1 MLLNIP
7 ENLKVGFQKREGT
20 FDGKLSFITYYDQK
34 NVLKKEKSWSSW
46 IDSSILPI
54 ELENTPT
61 TGFIVNKSINRGSY
75 SFGGGRDVVR
85 IYDPRGFEFEI
96 STGNYVGLSE
106 YIDIIKGELAGQ
118 LVFAFDSCGN
128 LILLPVSSEQYS
140 LSMKHTK
147 SKGNSFSAK
156 SLIVGGVYLDKNNN
170 QCIYIGRYNINK
182 PFYKG
187 SNLLLNSTG
196 NKYIFYTAEGY
207 KEIAIRNISHLSYEL
222 SDDDKDFYKNT
233 YLNSNLSKPIDTFY
247 FKNDYQISRYNIEKE
262 KIVYGS
268 RNSRFIEKIT
278 NNCFY
283 YFSSSTQN
291 YIVSLSL
298 TMEED
303 IRDPRDHEDAY
314 ESNNIYKIYP
324 NGDKYRNSL
333 GKDYFHIKDE
343 KLVEILNKYNENM
356 SIYSFQTEKEAKDFL
371 NNFEE
376 MLFKNWSEN
385 EIGVL
390 FVKYKDG
397 TESPAVKN
405 FDSKIQGAI
414 V

>member
-1 MLLNIP
+1 MLLNVP
-7 ENLKVGFQKREGT
+7 EKLKIGFQKRNDT
-20 FDGKLSFITYYDQK
+20 FDGQLSFITYYDQK
-34 NVLKKEKSWSSW
+34 NVLKKEKSWTSW
-46 IDSSILPI
+46 IDDSIFSM
-54 ELENTPT
+54 ELENMPT
-61 TGFIVNKSINRGSY
+61 TGFIVNKSVNRGNY

-85 IYDPRGFEFEI
+85 IYDPRGFEFEV

-106 YIDIIKGELAGQ
+106 YIDIIKGELIGQ
-118 LVFAFDSCGN
+118 LVYAFDSGGN

-196 NKYIFYTAEGY
+196 NKYIFYTAVGY

-233 YLNSNLSKPIDTFY
+233 YLKSNLSKPIDTFY

>member
-1 MLLNIP
+1 MLLNVP
-7 ENLKVGFQKREGT
+7 EKLKVGFQKRNDT
-20 FDGKLSFITYYDQK
+20 FDGQLSFITYYDQK
-34 NVLKKEKSWSSW
+34 NVLKKEKSWTSW

-61 TGFIVNKSINRGSY
+61 TGFIVNKSINRGNY

-85 IYDPRGFEFEI
+85 IYDPRGFEFEV

-106 YIDIIKGELAGQ
+106 YIDIIKGELTGK
-118 LVFAFDSCGN
+118 LVFAFDSGGN
-128 LILLPVSSEQYS
+128 LILLPVNSEQYL
-140 LSMKHTK
+140 LSIKHTK
-147 SKGNSFSAK
+147 YKENSFSAK

-207 KEIAIRNISHLSYEL
+207 KEIAIRNISHFSYKL

-233 YLNSNLSKPIDTFY
+233 YLNSELSKHIETFY
-247 FKNDYQISRYNIEKE
+247 FKNDYQLSKYNIEKE
-262 KIVYGS
+262 KLVYGS
-268 RNSRFIEKIT
+268 RNSRFIERIT
-278 NNCFY
+278 NNCRY
-283 YFSSSTQN
+283 YFSSSIQK

-314 ESNNIYKIYP
+314 ESNNTYKIYP
-324 NGDKYRNSL
+324 GGDKYTNSL
-333 GKDYFHIKDE
+333 RKDCFHIKDE
-343 KLVEILNKYNENM
+343 KLIEILDNYNENL
-356 SIYSFQTEKEAKDFL
+356 SVYSFQTEKEAKDFL
-371 NNFEE
+371 ESVE
-376 MLFKNWSEN
+376 GMLFDNWSKN
-385 EIGVL
+385 DIGVL
-390 FVKYKDG
+390 FAKYKDG
-397 TESPAVKN
+397 TESPVLQG
-405 FDSKIQGAI
+405 FDSKIEGAI
-414 V
+414 I